1 MGNICTCAMP
11 NMSQTQ
17 ILYICTVQTGA
28 LCAKAL
34 LFEGILKGNHSVVA
48 VAICCGP
55 SLTALDSKV
64 EHFPIV
70 VADLHLRLQR
80 CLAFWRGI
88 KNRVT
93 GRYYVALT
101 ACHV

>member
-1 MGNICTCAMP
+1 MGNICTCAKP
-11 NMSQTQ
+11 NMSQTK
-17 ILYICTVQTGA
+17 ILYVIVQTRA

-93 GRYYVALT
+93 GRYYVAFT